1 MENNDKLH
9 DLLSFR
15 LADLLRRF
23 NQGERLNVAQ
33 LAEDYGVNSRTIQ
46 RDLNER
52 FAYLPLKKEDGVYHL
67 ESFYLGKLNEQDI
80 RHFAALAGVSGMF
93 PALDNGFLRNLLDS
107 RISAVYEVKGPS
119 YEDVSRYQRL
129 MEELKEAIL
138 HAVRVSCIYD
148 GKPRELMP
156 YRLVHHNGRWY
167 LAAVEAGQDAPKVFK
182 LGKLENVTV
191 LSVGFEPEKAILEQ
205 IAAEESVWFGEKME
219 VVLTVGREAAPHFRD
234 RQLVPGQQVVKEL
247 ADGGLIVS
255 SRVVHENQ
263 ILPIIRYWIPHVRVV
278 SPEAV
283 REACMGSIRQFIGLN
298 G

>member
-1 MENNDKLH
+1 MENNDKSH

-15 LADLLRRF
+15 LADMLRRF
-23 NQGERLNVAQ
+23 NQGERLGVAQ
-33 LAEDYGVNSRTIQ
+33 LADIYGVNSRTIQ

-52 FAYLPLKKEDGVYHL
+52 FAYLPLTKEDGAYHL

-80 RHFAALAGVSGMF
+80 RHFAALSGVAGMF
-93 PALDNGFLRNLLDS
+93 PALDNGFLRNVLDS
-107 RISAVYEVKGPS
+107 RISAVYEVKGPM
-119 YEDVSRYQRL
+119 YEDVTQYQRL

-138 HAVRVSCIYD
+138 HDSKVACVYD
-148 GKPRELMP
+148 GKSRELLP

-167 LAAVEAGQDAPKVFK
+167 LAAVECGQEAPKVFR
-182 LGKLENVTV
+182 LGKLERVRV
-191 LSVGFEPEKAILEQ
+191 LADRFTPDAKVQAQ
-205 IAAEESVWFGEKME
+205 IAGEESVWFGEKME
-219 VVLTVGREAAPHFRD
+219 VVLTVSREAAPHFRD
-234 RQLVPGQQVVKEL
+234 RPLVPGQQVVKEL

-278 SPEAV
+278 SPEGLWERCLA
-283 REACMGSIRQFIGLN
+283 GIRQFAGLN